1 MASCIVVSW
10 LYSKIA
16 GTLLNNVFHWF
27 NMKITYGY
35 YNFKRYKNCMSSMI
49 KNKNIFKGFF
59 KKNLPQTPV
68 FFLDMITVKFH
79 MDPSI
84 SFLRHAS
91 MFKFIYV

>member
-1 MASCIVVSW
+1 
-10 LYSKIA
+10 
-16 GTLLNNVFHWF
+16 
-27 NMKITYGY
+27 
-35 YNFKRYKNCMSSMI
+35 MSSMI
-49 KNKNIFKGFF
+49 KNKNIFKGFL

-91 MFKFIYV
+91 MFKFIYVWHEYKYKFGIKWKSLEKL